1 MSLINEIK
9 DNVVAG
15 RMDVNS
21 PYPPELAGT
30 PGVRDLVRKAL
41 DDGLPVGAVL
51 KDGLIAGMEVIGNKF
66 SAGECFVPEMLISA
80 RSMKAGLELLEP
92 HLVGQN
98 IEKLGT
104 IIMGTVQGDMHDIG
118 KNLVGMMLE
127 GGGFEVVDIG
137 IDTPP
142 QKFVEV
148 AQEHPKAVIGLSALL
163 TTTMGTMKTTI
174 SALRAAGCSN
184 RVIIGGA
191 ATSQQFA
198 DEISADG
205 FSIDAA
211 KAVPLVKKLLKL
223 SD

>member
-1 MSLINEIK
+1 MSLISEIR

-15 RMDVNS
+15 RMDIKS
-21 PYPPELAGT
+21 PYPPDLAGT
-30 PGVRDLVRKAL
+30 PGVRDLVQKAL
-41 DDGLPVGAVL
+41 DGGLPVGEIL

-66 SAGECFVPEMLISA
+66 SAGDCFVPEMLISA

-127 GGGFEVVDIG
+127 GGGFEVIDIG
-137 IDTPP
+137 IDAPP

-174 SALRAAGCSN
+174 DTLRAAGCN
-184 RVIIGGA
+184 NKVIIGGA

-211 KAVPLVKKLLKL
+211 KAVPLVKNLLKT
-223 SD
+223 SA